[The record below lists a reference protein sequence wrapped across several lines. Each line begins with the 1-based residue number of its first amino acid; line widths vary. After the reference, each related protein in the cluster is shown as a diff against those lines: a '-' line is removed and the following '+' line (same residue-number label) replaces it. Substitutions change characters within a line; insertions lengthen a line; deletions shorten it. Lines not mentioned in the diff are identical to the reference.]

1 MTEKKGISLE
11 TIIRD
16 IKRKTQRKFTAEEK
30 IRIILEGLRGE
41 SAISDLCRREGVHP
55 TMCYKW
61 SKAFLEAGKRQMT
74 GDTVREAGTD
84 EVNELR
90 KENGGMRVNQA
101 KSLKEP
107 DQENA
112 RLGKECFYFTRLIT

>member
-1 MTEKKGISLE
+1 M
-11 TIIRD
+11 
-16 IKRKTQRKFTAEEK
+16 
-30 IRIILEGLRGE
+30 
-41 SAISDLCRREGVHP
+41 
-55 TMCYKW
+55 
-61 SKAFLEAGKRQMT
+61 
-74 GDTVREAGTD
+74 VREARTD
-84 EVNELR
+84 EVNALR